1 MCTALFPFSFSFES
15 SCIRENTFNFRAS
28 AGDYVVAVSG
38 VYVVLVLKTEA
49 SAYVS
54 SHADAAKFG
63 LMGSRFTLLSLPFL
77 FL

>member
-1 MCTALFPFSFSFES
+1 MCTALFPFYFSFES

-49 SAYVS
+49 SA
-54 SHADAAKFG
+54 
-63 LMGSRFTLLSLPFL
+63 
-77 FL
+77 